1 MNTAPMGKETSQL
14 TLEIER
20 ADNSAVVR
28 CTGKLVAGVTDFLY
42 TNVSD
47 LIPDNRKIVLDLTNL
62 TYMDSMGL
70 GTVIRLYVSAKSA
83 GCQLEL
89 VNVGKRIRELLGM
102 TNLLSVFGTCGEY
115 NIRMP

>member
-1 MNTAPMGKETSQL
+1 MSQAPIDKATPQL

-28 CTGKLVAGVTDFLY
+28 CNGKLVAGVTEFLY

-70 GTVIRLYVSAKSA
+70 GTIIRLFVSAKSA
-83 GCQLEL
+83 GCDLQLI
-89 VNVGKRIRELLGM
+89 NIGKRIRELLGM
-102 TNLLSVFGTCGEY
+102 TNLLSVLGTCGEY
-115 NIRMP
+115 DIRMP